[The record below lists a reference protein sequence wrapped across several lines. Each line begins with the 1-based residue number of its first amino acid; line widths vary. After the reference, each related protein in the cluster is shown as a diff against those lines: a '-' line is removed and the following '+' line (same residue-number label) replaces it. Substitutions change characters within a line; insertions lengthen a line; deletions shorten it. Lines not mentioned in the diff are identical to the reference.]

1 MKWPGLPHQPCPNVW
16 HLELSPQ
23 HTLGAQNMLL
33 GPRIQ
38 GDILLRDAAV
48 AAPPYFTSRHHHES
62 GFYPKTLKQEV
73 LVTKFLA
80 KRVGR
85 STQSPQAGAGLQRVK
100 LSSDFSLSNGKD
112 SS

>member
-1 MKWPGLPHQPCPNVW
+1 MKWPGLPHQPCPNGW

-23 HTLGAQNMLL
+23 HTLGAQNMLQ

-48 AAPPYFTSRHHHES
+48 TAPPYFTPCHYHES
-62 GFYPKTLKQEV
+62 GFYPETLKKKEV
-73 LVTKFLA
+73 LVTKFLV

-100 LSSDFSLSNGKD
+100 LSSDFSLNGKD